1 MSGSEALFQAPVLST
16 MMLDS
21 LDMEGYKRALTVSME
36 RGAMRVS
43 RRRRSDWTSCTI
55 CSQEEYERD
64 RRLYGWQIEFPALSA
79 LRLHREIF
87 RKVRDVPLLD
97 FPVSASQRE
106 PLSRELIAIK
116 SIARRW
122 WKANIRR
129 IRKTRGYA
137 MSETLW
143 QVRYIQ
149 QSLERSEGDKGWRLT
164 DGEWSQV
171 LRPLMIAKDDVIITG
186 GLNHL
191 LRIFEIC
198 YTPESKE
205 TREEARRIARVKA
218 AKTRRGRAPV
228 KRQLIIDYLIAH
240 PECKVREVMDACG
253 VSQKYVYQTKKML
266 EG

>member
-43 RRRRSDWTSCTI
+43 RRRRSDWTSCAI
-55 CSQEEYERD
+55 CSQEDYERD
-64 RRLYGWQIEFPALSA
+64 RILYGWQIEFPALGA

-87 RKVRDVPLLD
+87 RKAVDVPLLD
-97 FPVSASQRE
+97 FPISASQRE

-116 SIARRW
+116 CIARRW

-129 IRKTRGYA
+129 IRKTRRHA
-137 MSETLW
+137 MSETLY
-143 QVRYIQ
+143 QMRYIQ
-149 QSLERSEGDKGWRLT
+149 QSLERGEGDKGWRLT

-171 LRPLMIAKDDVIITG
+171 LRPLMIAKEDVIITG

-218 AKTRRGRAPV
+218 AKTRRGRSFMTWTSA
-228 KRQLIIDYLIAH
+228 L
-240 PECKVREVMDACG
+240 
-253 VSQKYVYQTKKML
+253 
-266 EG
+266 

>member
-1 MSGSEALFQAPVLST
+1 M
-16 MMLDS
+16 
-21 LDMEGYKRALTVSME
+21 
-36 RGAMRVS
+36 VS
-43 RRRRSDWTSCTI
+43 RRRRSDWTSCAI
-55 CSQEEYERD
+55 CSQEDYERD
-64 RRLYGWQIEFPALSA
+64 RILYGWQIEFPALGA

-87 RKVRDVPLLD
+87 RKAGDVPLLD
-97 FPVSASQRE
+97 FPISASQRE

-116 SIARRW
+116 CIARRW

-129 IRKTRGYA
+129 IRKTRRHA
-137 MSETLW
+137 MSETLY
-143 QVRYIQ
+143 QMRYIQ
-149 QSLERSEGDKGWRLT
+149 QSLERGEGDKGWRLT

-171 LRPLMIAKDDVIITG
+171 LRPLMIAKEDVIITG

>member
-1 MSGSEALFQAPVLST
+1 MLLFIQPKDDTFCTVKH
-16 MMLDS
+16 
-21 LDMEGYKRALTVSME
+21 KR
-36 RGAMRVS
+36 
-43 RRRRSDWTSCTI
+43 
-55 CSQEEYERD
+55 
-64 RRLYGWQIEFPALSA
+64 
-79 LRLHREIF
+79 
-87 RKVRDVPLLD
+87 
-97 FPVSASQRE
+97 
-106 PLSRELIAIK
+106 K
-116 SIARRW
+116 SIS
-122 WKANIRR
+122 K
-129 IRKTRGYA
+129 RGTI
-137 MSETLW
+137 MHW
-143 QVRYIQ
+143 YIQ

-171 LRPLMIAKDDVIITG
+171 LRPLMIAKEDVIITG